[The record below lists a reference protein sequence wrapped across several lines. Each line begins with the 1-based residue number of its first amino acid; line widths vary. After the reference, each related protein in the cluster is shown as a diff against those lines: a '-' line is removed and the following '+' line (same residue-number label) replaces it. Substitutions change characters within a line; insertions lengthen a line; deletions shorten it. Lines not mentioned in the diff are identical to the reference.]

1 MIEENEPLG
10 NLVKCLL
17 IHMKI
22 IEIRMDFSTHAH
34 KGHSKY
40 KINQSVNKVKSAIND
55 ICNLCSN
62 KEVVKKIK
70 NRLENVD
77 LVYHMTLAEQLYDVN
92 EETLRDITDMIDDY
106 LLKKLNSNECK
117 ENQMGEGNVD

>member
-1 MIEENEPLG
+1 MLEENEPLG
-10 NLVKCLL
+10 DLVKCLL

-22 IEIRMDFSTHAH
+22 IEIRMEFSTYQH

-40 KINQSVNKVKSAIND
+40 KLNQSINKVKSAIND
-55 ICNLCSN
+55 VCNLCSN
-62 KEVVKKIK
+62 KNIVTKIK

-92 EETLRDITDMIDDY
+92 EETLKDITDLIDNY
-106 LLKKLNSNECK
+106 LLKKSQKNECK
-117 ENQMGEGNVD
+117 EE